1 MNLVG
6 ISGSTFSG
14 TIYVPYGTI
23 DVAGSGTT
31 TTYETQLFG
40 YRIITTGSGKVI
52 FDVSGSNFYSQPGL
66 SIDLMK

>member
-1 MNLVG
+1 M
-6 ISGSTFSG
+6 
-14 TIYVPYGTI
+14 PYGTI